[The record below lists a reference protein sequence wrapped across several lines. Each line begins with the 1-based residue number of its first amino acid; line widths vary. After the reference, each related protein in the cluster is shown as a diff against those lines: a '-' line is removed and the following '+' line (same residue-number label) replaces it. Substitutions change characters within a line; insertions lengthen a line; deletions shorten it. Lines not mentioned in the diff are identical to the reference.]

1 MAKTIIVWFS
11 ATGNTLYLAKRFQN
25 AELIYVDDL
34 LTGEKTIPQETERLG
49 ILFPVYGN
57 GLPFP
62 MRVFIQE
69 YLAKRDNSS
78 LGYIFSISTNGGTP
92 LGAEWIAEREL
103 QDIGLA
109 LSYSNTVK
117 LPDGYLPLLKNS
129 PDEEDT
135 KAIVNKA
142 EAKIQQILQDV
153 EQEEMR
159 LPHRPL
165 FALLLKKFANR
176 FNRIHPVDKKMSIT
190 EQCNGCSICSR
201 VCPMDNITI
210 QNGKAVYGNRCLSC
224 FACYHHCPQT
234 AITFGKVNGQYKGL
248 VATKELFRR

>member
-11 ATGNTLYLAKRFQN
+11 ATGNTLYLAKRFQD
-25 AELIYVDDL
+25 AELIYVDEL
-34 LTGEKTIPQETERLG
+34 LTGTKTIPEDTERLG

-62 MRVFIQE
+62 MRIFIQE
-69 YLAKRDNSS
+69 YLAKRDNSH
-78 LGYIFSISTNGGTP
+78 LGYIFSISTNGGSP
-92 LGAEWIAEREL
+92 MGAEWNAEKEL

-109 LSYSNTVK
+109 LSYSATVK

-129 PDEEDT
+129 PDEAKT
-135 KAIVNKA
+135 KEMQEQA
-142 EAKIQQILQDV
+142 EFKIQKILKDV
-153 EQEEMR
+153 ENEEIQI
-159 LPHRPL
+159 PHRPL
-165 FALLLKKFANR
+165 FALVLRKAAHR
-176 FNRIHPVDKKMSIT
+176 FNRIRPVSKRMSIT
-190 EQCNGCSICSR
+190 DKCNGCSICSK

-210 QNGKAVYGNRCLSC
+210 QNGKASYGDRCLSC

-248 VATKELFRR
+248 VETKELFKR